1 MILASPGREPQLTSR
16 EKAMTLYQFKLF
28 LVIAKCGSL
37 TRAALEL
44 RMSQPALTH
53 QMKLLQESY
62 GAALYIRTLHGIALT
77 PAGERLLLGIEPI
90 MDLVGKLR
98 SDAGLAPGQAR
109 KTRQNVLRVGGTDAA
124 SIILLPN
131 LLARFHAQHP
141 HITLEFRTRTSD
153 HLERMVAN
161 ASMDLAVT
169 ARRPVSNE
177 LQYELLRSERIA
189 LFVATSH
196 RLAAR
201 RQLHIDEVLTE
212 PLIVRGGRNGG
223 GVTDQAL
230 LQLRRR
236 ASSLKISMYCDGPT
250 AIKAAVAQGIGVGMV
265 FEETLKPEVAAGRFK
280 ILNIRDLHLE
290 GESYIVYARGEPI
303 GQWTDCFL
311 KILRHERERL
321 VASSAPRS
329 AGFPL
334 ATSGVPRPAL

>member
-1 MILASPGREPQLTSR
+1 
-16 EKAMTLYQFKLF
+16 MTLYQFKLF

-37 TRAALEL
+37 TKAALEL
-44 RMSQPALTH
+44 RMTQPALTH

-62 GAALYIRTLHGIALT
+62 GAALYIRTLHGIVLT
-77 PAGERLLLGIEPI
+77 PAGERLVLGIEPI
-90 MDLVGKLR
+90 LELVGKLR
-98 SDAGLAPGQAR
+98 SDVGGLAPGQVR

-124 SIILLPN
+124 SIVLLPN

-161 ASMDLAVT
+161 GSMDLAVT
-169 ARRPVSNE
+169 ARQPVSNK
-177 LQYELLRSERIA
+177 LQYELLRTERVA

-196 RLAAR
+196 RLATR
-201 RQLHIDEVLTE
+201 RQLQIDEVLTE
-212 PLIVRGGRNGG
+212 PLIVRGGRNGD

-230 LQLRRR
+230 LQLHRRV
-236 ASSLKISMYCDGPT
+236 SSLKIGMYCDGPT

-290 GESYIVYARGEPI
+290 GESYIVYAKGEPI
-303 GQWTDCFL
+303 GQWTGSFL
-311 KILRHERERL
+311 TILRRERELL
-321 VASSAPRS
+321 VAS
-329 AGFPL
+329 G
-334 ATSGVPRPAL
+334 TPRPAGLSLTSSGERRPAL